1 MARSDFFT
9 KDKFIKGKPSFVETI
24 GDYDVYLIK
33 VKRRQYCP
41 IEMSYY
47 RCVIDGHEDWYVTLQ
62 HGKEAKA
69 ANFSHSV
76 FSDIKQAREHIR
88 YIVAN
93 KRIIL
98 TNEEWD
104 KWVSKPNKAN
114 EWGFTKNQ
122 LTTLLADYKKADARR
137 KAGYLERLE
146 DANFHTFHSL
156 LESGDYDKTREWI
169 ENDF

>member
-104 KWVSKPNKAN
+104 KWVSKPNKTPN
-114 EWGFTKNQ
+114 FTSFAIKVNGIFGNFVTS
-122 LTTLLADYKKADARR
+122 LEKKSTS
-137 KAGYLERLE
+137 
-146 DANFHTFHSL
+146 FQC
-156 LESGDYDKTREWI
+156 
-169 ENDF
+169 